1 MPVELGVWR
10 IDEQLSRVPVA
21 ALDSESHLEGLLD
34 RGIEIANPNWMLVGR
49 RRATGSC
56 SASSPTQKH
65 LWPERRTNG
74 IKQVCKWRI
83 ARPLPGRAARRAHPP
98 KLGEVGLYHRC
109 QLQLCKRL
117 KFPIFLFD
125 GLRPKWT
132 RFS

>member
-1 MPVELGVWR
+1 MPYFYEPFLESFDPGLRKQLGVWYTPALLHLLR
-10 IDEQLSRVPVA
+10 RVEAEVGMTR
-21 ALDSESHLEGLLD
+21 ALL
-34 RGIEIANPNWMLVGR
+34 RKLVD
-49 RRATGSC
+49 A
-56 SASSPTQKH
+56 KH

-74 IKQVCKWRI
+74 IKQVCKWPI

-98 KLGEVGLYHRC
+98 KLGEVGLDHRC

-125 GLRPKWT
+125 GLRPNWT